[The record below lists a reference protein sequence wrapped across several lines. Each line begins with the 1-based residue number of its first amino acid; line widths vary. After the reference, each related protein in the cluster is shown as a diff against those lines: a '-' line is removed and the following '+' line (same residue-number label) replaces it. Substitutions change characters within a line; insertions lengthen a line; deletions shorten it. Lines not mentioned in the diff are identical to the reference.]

1 MATQKWNGLAA
12 DLAGINN
19 TSPLVLQIDAGRN
32 KLATTT
38 QDFSCKLGRIED
50 LVTELDSLRFGCPA
64 LASVTVH
71 RACVQLV
78 FLGLEAELKF
88 TVQVQI
94 GESTML
100 SSATYPVAVGVLIEH
115 SCACPVS
122 SATMCM
128 YDG

>member
-1 MATQKWNGLAA
+1 MATQKWHGLAA
-12 DLAGINN
+12 DLAGIDS
-19 TSPLVLQIDAGRN
+19 TSPLVLQLDAGKN
-32 KLATTT
+32 KLASAT

-71 RACVQLV
+71 RRYVQLV

-94 GESTML
+94 GESTMF
-100 SSATYPVAVGVLIEH
+100 SSGTYPVAVILMIEH
-115 SCACPVS
+115 QLR
-122 SATMCM
+122 TFL
-128 YDG
+128 